1 MDVKFFYIKGYQPKG
16 GKRIWFYVLWFFILM
31 LLFITSMTIF
41 FSKDGI
47 RDNHYLYIF
56 VIVLW
61 LLLSPFIKPKGLE
74 IDPKNKTISL
84 ISLFGNFRL
93 SKIDISTVLSLD
105 VFEDSDAKIDMVLSD
120 GSRKT
125 FHIDDRN
132 SFVEEY
138 NNVKNN
144 GK

>member
-16 GKRIWFYVLWFFILM
+16 GKRRWFYVLWFFILM

-47 RDNHYLYIF
+47 KDNHYLYIF

-61 LLLSPFIKPKGLE
+61 LLISPFIKPKGLE

-105 VFEDSDAKIDMVLSD
+105 VFEDSDTKIDMVLVD

-125 FHIDDRN
+125 FHIEDRN